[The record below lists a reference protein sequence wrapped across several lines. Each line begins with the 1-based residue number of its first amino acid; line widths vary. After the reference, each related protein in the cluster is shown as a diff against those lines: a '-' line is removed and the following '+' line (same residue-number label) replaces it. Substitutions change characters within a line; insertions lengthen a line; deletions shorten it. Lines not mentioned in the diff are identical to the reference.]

1 MGYKMWNIALWLGAV
16 ILGSTLVDF
25 DHFTGTRTLLHYE
38 AGMWLGLG
46 VILIGLALASPSR
59 HK

>member
-1 MGYKMWNIALWLGAV
+1 MGNKMWALALWFGAV
-16 ILGSTLVDF
+16 ILSSTLVDL
-25 DHFTGTRTLLHYE
+25 DHLTGARTSLHYE

-46 VILIGLALASPSR
+46 IILIGLALASPSR